1 VVTWDAKGQTALS
14 FQEEP
19 SKGGDQDCVAGG
31 RETFAVTLAAGSG
44 SDEVERR
51 RELVQLQSSATEPV
65 VLHTNSLEGNE
76 VVARGHKNRSLT
88 VQHAGRSAV
97 IAQGTTSEA
106 LSGTSLAGPWEL
118 RSTLSDAE
126 LKTPSRRP
134 KELGVLATLRCRK

>member
-1 VVTWDAKGQTALS
+1 VLW
-14 FQEEP
+14 
-19 SKGGDQDCVAGG
+19 
-31 RETFAVTLAAGSG
+31 GSR
-44 SDEVERR
+44 VEI
-51 RELVQLQSSATEPV
+51 A
-65 VLHTNSLEGNE
+65 SL
-76 VVARGHKNRSLT
+76 RPCQNRSLT